1 MRMRGYI
8 CKDFGIGKQNG
19 FKHFIAGI
27 FDHHAAKRFLER
39 IIAFVFVV
47 QFKKHRIAIVAI
59 RHQLVTFKL
68 YILAF
73 PTFVNARCY
82 NKTK

>member
-1 MRMRGYI
+1 M
-8 CKDFGIGKQNG
+8 
-19 FKHFIAGI
+19 
-27 FDHHAAKRFLER
+27 
-39 IIAFVFVV
+39 

-73 PTFVNARCY
+73 ATFVNARCY

>member
-1 MRMRGYI
+1 M
-8 CKDFGIGKQNG
+8 
-19 FKHFIAGI
+19 
-27 FDHHAAKRFLER
+27 
-39 IIAFVFVV
+39 